1 MGFKALAPPYL
12 VSVPS
17 KDIISGLTEELLIYV
32 CRYIDYWFSRILF
45 LEDGWFLK
53 KNILNN
59 SNEKFAYNILDWPK
73 LY

>member
-45 LEDGWFLK
+45 LEDGCF
-53 KNILNN
+53 
-59 SNEKFAYNILDWPK
+59 FFFK
-73 LY
+73 LF